1 MVDRWMQDAN
11 AVDRS
16 GETDNNDGCLFVV
29 RFKGGSVV
37 YHFVHTLYIR
47 RTCTCAQGERRLILG
62 LGL

>member
-29 RFKGGSVV
+29 RFKGGSVRSLPLRT
-37 YHFVHTLYIR
+37 YSVHTGYVEHAHVLKANGVSY
-47 RTCTCAQGERRLILG
+47 
-62 LGL
+62 